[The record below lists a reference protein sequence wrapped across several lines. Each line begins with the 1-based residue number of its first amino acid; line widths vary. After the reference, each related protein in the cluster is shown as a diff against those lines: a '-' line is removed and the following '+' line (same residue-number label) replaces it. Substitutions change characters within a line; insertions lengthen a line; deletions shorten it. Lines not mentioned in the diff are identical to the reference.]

1 MPSLSLKTCS
11 SLYLKCDG
19 GMICSSGAQI
29 RQALNN
35 VWREV
40 ITLLCPVHYSTLGQY
55 LGPDKEPGARPKSHH
70 QGIKAIIQQLNIP
83 PVTFQIQMQFEF
95 ISVQV
100 SFESAM
106 ITAPPNDG
114 GLCQDAKYL
123 DVMKTKHRYEG
134 DTL

>member
-1 MPSLSLKTCS
+1 
-11 SLYLKCDG
+11 
-19 GMICSSGAQI
+19 MICSSGAQI

-40 ITLLCPVHYSTLGQY
+40 IALLCPVHYSTLGQY
-55 LGPDKEPGARPKSHH
+55 LGPDLELGARPKSHH
-70 QGIKAIIQQLNIP
+70 QEIKAIILQLNIP
-83 PVTFQIQMQFEF
+83 PVTFQIQMQF

-123 DVMKTKHRYEG
+123 DAMKTKHRYEG
-134 DTL
+134 DTQ